1 MTTTVKLTPKDLISK
16 RESLISDIKR
26 NWSRI
31 KAFNVVNKGQTRDYD
46 MNAVYK
52 SIISDSIELIKAKVA
67 IQAVNMGLSKMS
79 DLPKDNL
86 YTQIYTL
93 QQLKEQKTKL
103 LMTPYKG
110 EDVVFS
116 KQFIQLETK
125 KIDMEISKIE
135 DQLEKRNSEISFAI

>member
-1 MTTTVKLTPKDLISK
+1 MTHTVKLTPKDLISK
-16 RESLISDIKR
+16 RERLISDIKR

-31 KAFNVVNKGQTRDYD
+31 KAFNAVDKGQTRDYD

-52 SIISDSIELIKAKVA
+52 SIITDSIELVKVKVA
-67 IQAVNMGLSKMS
+67 IQAINMGLSKMS

-86 YTQIYTL
+86 YTQIYML

-110 EDVVFS
+110 EDIVFS
-116 KQFIQLETK
+116 KQFIQSEAK
-125 KIDMEISKIE
+125 KIDIEISKIE
-135 DQLEKRNSEISFAI
+135 DQLEKRNSEISFAL